1 MLIEYAVLFI
11 IAVIAGILG
20 ALVGIG
26 GGIIIVPALTLILK
40 VPIHYAIAA
49 SLISVIATS
58 IAGAHRYVEQQITNV
73 RLGMFLEVSTTAG
86 ALCGALLALF
96 MHGATLSIVFG
107 MLVFTMAVYS
117 YLTRTSD
124 DNVDFDTSF
133 NPNNRLENYLA
144 IKDSYFDKAL
154 NRQVN
159 YTVHK
164 PGAGSAISFIAGI
177 GSGLLGIGGGI
188 IKVAAMNGLMK
199 VPMKVSVATSKFMIG
214 VTAAASSLLY
224 FLSGAVD
231 SYIVAPIALGTILGA
246 SIGSKLMNTF
256 KSKYLK
262 LLFTIIAGYLSIRMI
277 LKGLSDGFNIN
288 LF

>member
-1 MLIEYAVLFI
+1 MLIEYAFLFI
-11 IAVIAGILG
+11 IAVVAGILG

-26 GGIIIVPALTLILK
+26 GGIIIIPALTLIFK

-49 SLISVIATS
+49 SLISVTATS

-73 RLGMFLEVSTTAG
+73 RLGMFLEVSTTTG
-86 ALCGALLALF
+86 ALCGALLALL
-96 MHGATLSIVFG
+96 MYGWTLSIVFG
-107 MLVFTMAVYS
+107 LLVFTMAVYS
-117 YLTRTSD
+117 YLTRSND
-124 DNVDFDTSF
+124 DNIDFNTPF
-133 NPNNRLENYLA
+133 NSNDKLENYLTLE
-144 IKDSYFDKAL
+144 DSFYDKAM
-154 NRQVN
+154 NKQID
-159 YTVHK
+159 YKVHN
-164 PGAGSAISFIAGI
+164 PVLGSAVSFLAGI

-246 SIGSKLMNTF
+246 SVGSRLMNAF

-262 LLFTIIAGYLSIRMI
+262 LLFTIIAGYLSLRMI

>member
-1 MLIEYAVLFI
+1 MLIDYVALFS
-11 IAVIAGILG
+11 IAVFAGILG

-26 GGIIIVPALTLILK
+26 GGIIIIPALTLVLK
-40 VPIHYAIAA
+40 IPIHYAIAA

-86 ALCGALLALF
+86 ALCGALLALI
-96 MHGATLSIVFG
+96 MHGWTLSIVFG
-107 MLVFTMAVYS
+107 LLVFTMAVYS
-117 YLTRTSD
+117 YLTRSND
-124 DNVDFDTSF
+124 DNIDFNSPF
-133 NPNNRLENYLA
+133 NPNDKIENYLGLE
-144 IKDSYFDKAL
+144 DSYYDKAL
-154 NRQVN
+154 NKRIDYKVHN
-159 YTVHK
+159 PLLGSTV
-164 PGAGSAISFIAGI
+164 SFLAGI

-199 VPMKVSVATSKFMIG
+199 IPIKVSVATSKFMIG

-246 SIGSKLMNTF
+246 SIGSRLMNKF
-256 KSKYLK
+256 KSKYIK

-277 LKGLSDGFNIN
+277 LKGLTDGFNIN

>member
-1 MLIEYAVLFI
+1 MLIEYAFLFI
-11 IAVIAGILG
+11 IAVVAGILG

-26 GGIIIVPALTLILK
+26 GGIIIIPALTLIFK

-49 SLISVIATS
+49 SLISVTATS

-73 RLGMFLEVSTTAG
+73 RLGMFLEVSTTTG
-86 ALCGALLALF
+86 ALCGALLALL
-96 MHGATLSIVFG
+96 MHGWTLSIVFG
-107 MLVFTMAVYS
+107 LLVFTMAVYS
-117 YLTRTSD
+117 YLTRSSD
-124 DNVDFDTSF
+124 DNIDFNTPF
-133 NPNNRLENYLA
+133 NSNDKLENYLTLE
-144 IKDSYFDKAL
+144 DSFYDKAM
-154 NRQVN
+154 NKQID
-159 YTVHK
+159 YKVHN
-164 PGAGSAISFIAGI
+164 PVLGSAVSFLAGI

-246 SIGSKLMNTF
+246 SVGSRLMNAF

-262 LLFTIIAGYLSIRMI
+262 LLFTIIAGYLSLRMI

>member
-1 MLIEYAVLFI
+1 MLIEYAVLFLL
-11 IAVIAGILG
+11 AVIAGVIG

-40 VPIHYAIAA
+40 VPIHNAIAA

-86 ALCGALLALF
+86 ALCGALLALVLQ
-96 MHGATLSIVFG
+96 GWTLSIVFG
-107 MLVFTMAVYS
+107 LLVFSMAVYS
-117 YLTRTSD
+117 YLTRSSD
-124 DNVDFDTSF
+124 DNINFDSEF
-133 NPNNRLENYLA
+133 NPKNKLENYIA
-144 IKDSYFDKAL
+144 IKDSYYDKAL
-154 NRQVN
+154 DKQIN

-164 PGAGSAISFIAGI
+164 PIGGSIVSFLAGI
-177 GSGLLGIGGGI
+177 GSGLLGIGGGV
-188 IKVAAMNGLMK
+188 IKVAAMNGFMK
-199 VPMKVSVATSKFMIG
+199 VPMKVAVATSKFMIG
-214 VTAAASSLLY
+214 VTAAASSLLF

-231 SYIVAPIALGTILGA
+231 SYIVAPVALGTMLGA
-246 SIGSKLMNTF
+246 TIGSKLMNTF

-262 LLFTIIAGYLSIRMI
+262 LLFTAIAGYLSIRMI

-288 LF
+288 IF